1 MGNPDIYNLSR
12 FIEAQDSCEAFETA
26 IEELKVGRKRSHWV
40 WFVFPQLKGL
50 GHSYNSKYYGIGS
63 IDEAKAYLDD
73 DVLRKRLVAVCME
86 LMSQVEDHGL
96 TARRVL
102 GGMNLTDV
110 NPFKSRSES
119 MKPAMDSVSVSDSI
133 LVEKFQC
140 KVSQGACSYSGVL
153 NADSIPDGVGEA
165 WFTDGRYYKGN
176 VENGKMVAKDA
187 FFRYPNGDTYQG
199 SFANDHFSEGKYTI
213 AEDGSYFIGTYTDQG
228 QPKKGAWCDKN
239 GQLIE
244 NV

>member
-1 MGNPDIYNLSR
+1 MGNSDIYNLSR

-165 WFTDGRYYKGN
+165 WCTDGRYYKGN
-176 VENGKMVAKDA
+176 VENGKTRRM
-187 FFRYPNGDTYQG
+187 
-199 SFANDHFSEGKYTI
+199 
-213 AEDGSYFIGTYTDQG
+213 
-228 QPKKGAWCDKN
+228 
-239 GQLIE
+239 
-244 NV
+244 

>member
-1 MGNPDIYNLSR
+1 MGNSDIYNLSR

-73 DVLRKRLVAVCME
+73 GVLRKRLVAVCME

-102 GGMNLTDV
+102 GGIDAMKV
-110 NPFKSRSES
+110 KSCRLFL
-119 MKPAMDSVSVSDSI
+119 MQYHLMIYLASVWMLAIAVREI
-133 LVEKFQC
+133 LE
-140 KVSQGACSYSGVL
+140 
-153 NADSIPDGVGEA
+153 
-165 WFTDGRYYKGN
+165 
-176 VENGKMVAKDA
+176 
-187 FFRYPNGDTYQG
+187 
-199 SFANDHFSEGKYTI
+199 H
-213 AEDGSYFIGTYTDQG
+213 
-228 QPKKGAWCDKN
+228 
-239 GQLIE
+239 
-244 NV
+244 